1 MESHFKNKNKQIC
14 RNWISFPCV
23 ILLFYLLCRILVF
36 FYNNFIHLIKLFPK
50 PYFSKTLIKKQV
62 INKGLLSINV
72 ISNPFTFQK
81 SPRCNMSELSLPP
94 SLINLPSTFA
104 VSLEETGKGR
114 NFLRRSARALER
126 IFKST
131 FNKDTGLQS

>member
-1 MESHFKNKNKQIC
+1 
-14 RNWISFPCV
+14 
-23 ILLFYLLCRILVF
+23 
-36 FYNNFIHLIKLFPK
+36 
-50 PYFSKTLIKKQV
+50 
-62 INKGLLSINV
+62 
-72 ISNPFTFQK
+72 
-81 SPRCNMSELSLPP
+81 MSELSLPP

>member
-1 MESHFKNKNKQIC
+1 MQKLDLLSLCYF
-14 RNWISFPCV
+14 V
-23 ILLFYLLCRILVF
+23 ILFIVQNSCF
-36 FYNNFIHLIKLFPK
+36 FYNNFINLIKLFPK